1 MQRFAYF
8 YLRSYCSL
16 HYSLSMLKTP
26 NKKKAALTVSL
37 DRALLTAARDS
48 ARAEDISTAAL
59 VRRAIREYLKARADK
74 EAA

>member
-1 MQRFAYF
+1 MGTMKQ
-8 YLRSYCSL
+8 
-16 HYSLSMLKTP
+16 T
-26 NKKKAALTVSL
+26 KKASKPQRGPALTVSL

-59 VRRAIREYLKARADK
+59 VRRAIREYLKARDAK